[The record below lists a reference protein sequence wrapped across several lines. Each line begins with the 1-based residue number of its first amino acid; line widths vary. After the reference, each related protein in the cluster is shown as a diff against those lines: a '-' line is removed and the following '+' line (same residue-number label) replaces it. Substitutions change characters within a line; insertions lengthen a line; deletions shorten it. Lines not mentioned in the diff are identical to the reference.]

1 MDYSEPK
8 NQLVYWLVDKEEVK
22 IFAGK
27 KFNKYMVNLKTAYDK
42 KKLQFCTKSQRIL
55 GLVELIV
62 FVR

>member
-27 KFNKYMVNLKTAYDK
+27 KFNKYMVNLKTA
-42 KKLQFCTKSQRIL
+42 
-55 GLVELIV
+55 
-62 FVR
+62 